1 MFNVINNKT
10 EMKLV
15 NLWSKKLLSVCAT
28 LLCVLQMTAQDNV
41 IDEVI
46 WVVGDEAI
54 LRSEVEEQRLRN
66 QYEGI
71 KMDGDPY
78 CVIPEQIALQKLYL
92 HQAELDSVMANEN
105 TVNSQ
110 VEMRL
115 NYFITQIGS
124 KEKME
129 EYFRKSMAEIREDM
143 YELVHNQMVI
153 QQMQQQLVGDLKSTP
168 AEIAKF
174 YEQLPAD
181 SVPLIP
187 TQVEV
192 QLITIEPPVPQEEV
206 DRIKE
211 RLRGFAERV
220 NTGSSSF
227 SMLARLYS
235 EDTQSATRGGELG
248 FVGKGQLV
256 PEFASVAFSLTDP
269 NHVSRVVETEFGYHI
284 IQLIERKGDRV
295 NCRHIL
301 LRPRISAADKEK
313 ALHLLD
319 SVATLV
325 RTEKMTYDYAVMVY
339 SEDRNTAMN
348 AGLMTNPNNG
358 TSKFEYQE
366 LPQEVA
372 KVVYGMK
379 VGEISAPFTMMDPEK
394 NKEVCVLVKLKSR
407 TETHKANLK
416 DDYQVIKQYMEAQR
430 NQQFLDKWILQKQQD
445 TYIDIAPEWRNCDF
459 QYPGWV
465 K

>member
-1 MFNVINNKT
+1 MRT
-10 EMKLV
+10 V
-15 NLWSKKLLSVCAT
+15 NLWTKRVLTACAV
-28 LLCVLQMTAQDNV
+28 LLCLTGVSAQDNV

-66 QYEGI
+66 QYEGVRI
-71 KMDGDPY
+71 DGDPY

-92 HQAELDSVMANEN
+92 HQAELDSVVANEN
-105 TVNSQ
+105 TVNTQ

-129 EYFRKSMAEIREDM
+129 EYFRKPMAEIREDM

-153 QQMQQQLVGDLKSTP
+153 QQMQQELVSGLKSTP

-174 YEQLPAD
+174 YEQLPTD
-181 SVPLIP
+181 SIPLIP

-192 QLITIEPPVPQEEV
+192 QLITIEPPVPQEEI

-220 NTGSSSF
+220 NNGSSSF

-256 PEFASVAFSLTDP
+256 PEFAAVAFALTNP
-269 NHVSRVVETEFGYHI
+269 NHVSRVVETEFGY
-284 IQLIERKGDRV
+284 
-295 NCRHIL
+295 
-301 LRPRISAADKEK
+301 
-313 ALHLLD
+313 
-319 SVATLV
+319 
-325 RTEKMTYDYAVMVY
+325 
-339 SEDRNTAMN
+339 
-348 AGLMTNPNNG
+348 
-358 TSKFEYQE
+358 
-366 LPQEVA
+366 
-372 KVVYGMK
+372 
-379 VGEISAPFTMMDPEK
+379 
-394 NKEVCVLVKLKSR
+394 
-407 TETHKANLK
+407 
-416 DDYQVIKQYMEAQR
+416 
-430 NQQFLDKWILQKQQD
+430 
-445 TYIDIAPEWRNCDF
+445 
-459 QYPGWV
+459 
-465 K
+465 

>member
-1 MFNVINNKT
+1 MRT
-10 EMKLV
+10 V
-15 NLWSKKLLSVCAT
+15 NLWTKRVLTACAA
-28 LLCVLQMTAQDNV
+28 LLCLAGVSAQDNV

-66 QYEGI
+66 QYEGVRI
-71 KMDGDPY
+71 DGDPY

-92 HQAELDSVMANEN
+92 HQAELDSVVANEN
-105 TVNSQ
+105 TVNTQ

-129 EYFRKSMAEIREDM
+129 EYFRKPMAEIREDM

-153 QQMQQQLVGDLKSTP
+153 QQMQQELVSGLKSTP

-174 YEQLPAD
+174 YEQLPTD
-181 SVPLIP
+181 SIPLIP

-192 QLITIEPPVPQEEV
+192 QLITIEPPVPQEEI

-220 NTGSSSF
+220 NNGSSSF

-256 PEFASVAFSLTDP
+256 PEFAAVAFALTNP

-284 IQLIERKGDRV
+284 IQLIERRGDRV

-301 LRPRISAADKEK
+301 LRPRASVSDKEK
-313 ALHLLD
+313 AINLLD

-325 RTEKMTYDYAVMVY
+325 RTEKITYDQAAMIY
-339 SEDRNTAMN
+339 SQDKNTVMN
-348 AGLMTNPNNG
+348 AGLMSNPNTG
-358 TSKFEYQE
+358 TSKFEYQD

-379 VGEISAPFTMMDPEK
+379 VGEISEPFTMMDPAK

-416 DDYQVIKQYMEAQR
+416 DDYQVIKQYMEEQR
-430 NQQFLDKWILQKQQD
+430 NQAFLDEWIKQKQAD
-445 TYIDIAPEWRNCDF
+445 TYIDIAPEWKNCDF

>member
-1 MFNVINNKT
+1 MIKTNINMWTKR
-10 EMKLV
+10 LV
-15 NLWSKKLLSVCAT
+15 NMSVA
-28 LLCVLQMTAQDNV
+28 LCLAFNIMAQDNV

-66 QYEGI
+66 QYEGVR
-71 KMDGDPY
+71 MDGDPY
-78 CVIPEQIALQKLYL
+78 CIIPEQIALQKLYL
-92 HQAELDSVMANEN
+92 HQAELDSVVANET
-105 TVNSQ
+105 TVNTQ
-110 VEMRL
+110 VEMRM
-115 NYFITQIGS
+115 NYFISQIGS

-129 EYFRKSMAEIREDM
+129 EYFRKSIAEIKEDM

-153 QQMQQQLVGDLKSTP
+153 QQMQQQLVSKLTATP
-168 AEIAKF
+168 AEIAHF
-174 YEQLPAD
+174 YESLPAD
-181 SVPLIP
+181 SIPMIP

-192 QLITIEPPVPQEEV
+192 QLISIQPAVPQVEI

-211 RLRGFAERV
+211 RLREFTERI
-220 NTGSSSF
+220 NNGSSSF

-256 PEFASVAFSLTDP
+256 PEFATVAFALTDP

-284 IQLIERKGDRV
+284 IQLIERKGERV

-301 LRPRISAADKEK
+301 LRPRISFEDKQK
-313 ALHLLD
+313 AIHLLD

-325 RTEKMTYDYAVMVY
+325 RTDKITYDQAVMIY
-339 SEDRNTAMN
+339 SQDKNTAMN
-348 AGLMTNPNNG
+348 AGLMTNPNSG

-372 KVVYGMK
+372 KVVYNMK

-407 TETHKANLK
+407 TDTHKANLK
-416 DDYQVIKQYMEAQR
+416 DDYQVIKEYMEAQR
-430 NQQFLDKWILQKQQD
+430 NQRFLDEWIVKKQKD
-445 TYIDIAPEWRNCDF
+445 TYIEIAPEWRNCDF

>member
-1 MFNVINNKT
+1 MTIG
-10 EMKLV
+10 
-15 NLWSKKLLSVCAT
+15 NLWTKIVLTICVTMLSVIGAF
-28 LLCVLQMTAQDNV
+28 AQDNV

-66 QYEGI
+66 QHEGVR
-71 KMDGDPY
+71 MEGDPY

-92 HQAELDSVMANEN
+92 HQAELDSVVANEN
-105 TVNSQ
+105 TVNTQ

-129 EYFRKSMAEIREDM
+129 EYFRKPMAEIREDM

-153 QQMQQQLVGDLKSTP
+153 QQMQQQLVSNLKSTP

-181 SVPLIP
+181 SIPLIP

-192 QLITIEPPVPQEEV
+192 QLITIEPPVPQEEI

-211 RLRGFAERV
+211 RLREFAERV
-220 NTGSSSF
+220 NNGSSSF

-256 PEFASVAFSLTDP
+256 PEFAAVAFALTNP

-284 IQLIERKGDRV
+284 IQLIERRGDRV

-301 LRPRISAADKEK
+301 LRPRASVNDKEK
-313 ALHLLD
+313 AINLLD

-325 RTEKMTYDYAVMVY
+325 RTEKMTYDQAAMIY
-339 SEDRNTAMN
+339 SQDKNTVMN
-348 AGLMTNPNNG
+348 AGLMTNPNTG

-379 VGEISAPFTMMDPEK
+379 VGEISEPFTMMDPAK
-394 NKEVCVLVKLKSR
+394 NKEVCVIVKLKSR

-416 DDYQVIKQYMEAQR
+416 DDYQVIKQYMEDQR
-430 NQQFLDKWILQKQQD
+430 NQDYLNEWIKQKQAE
-445 TYIDIAPEWRNCDF
+445 TYIDIAPEWKNCDF

>member
-1 MFNVINNKT
+1 MYITMGVKRWITFCVF
-10 EMKLV
+10 V
-15 NLWSKKLLSVCAT
+15 SLLIG
-28 LLCVLQMTAQDNV
+28 LRAQDNV

-54 LRSEVEEQRLRN
+54 LLSEVEEERLRS
-66 QYEGI
+66 QYEGVRI
-71 KMDGDPY
+71 EGDPY
-78 CVIPEQIALQKLYL
+78 CVIPEQMALQKLYL
-92 HQAELDSVMANEN
+92 HQAELDSVVANEN

-110 VEMRL
+110 VEMRM
-115 NYFITQIGS
+115 NYFISQIGS

-129 EYFRKSMAEIREDM
+129 EYFRKSTAEIREDM
-143 YELVHNQMVI
+143 YELVRNQMII
-153 QQMQQQLVGDLKSTP
+153 QQMQQQLVSDLKSTP
-168 AEIAKF
+168 AEITKF
-174 YEQLPAD
+174 YENLPVD
-181 SVPLIP
+181 SIPLIP

-192 QLITIEPPVPQEEV
+192 QLITLQPPVPQEEV
-206 DRIKE
+206 DRIKT
-211 RLRGFAERV
+211 RLREFAERV
-220 NTGSSSF
+220 NSGSSSF

-256 PEFASVAFSLTDP
+256 PEFAAVAFALTDP

-284 IQLIERKGDRV
+284 IQLIERKGERV

-301 LRPRISAADKEK
+301 LRPRISMKDKEK
-313 ALHLLD
+313 AINLLD

-325 RTEKMTYDYAVMVY
+325 RTEKITYDQAVMIY
-339 SEDRNTAMN
+339 SQDKNTVMN
-348 AGLMTNPNNG
+348 AGLMTNPNTG

-379 VGEISAPFTMMDPEK
+379 VGEISEPFTMMDPEK

-416 DDYQVIKQYMEAQR
+416 DDYQVIKQYMEAHR
-430 NQQFLDKWILQKQQD
+430 NQQFLNEWIRKKQQN
-445 TYIDIAPEWRNCDF
+445 TYIEIAPEWRNCDF
-459 QYPGWV
+459 QYQGWV